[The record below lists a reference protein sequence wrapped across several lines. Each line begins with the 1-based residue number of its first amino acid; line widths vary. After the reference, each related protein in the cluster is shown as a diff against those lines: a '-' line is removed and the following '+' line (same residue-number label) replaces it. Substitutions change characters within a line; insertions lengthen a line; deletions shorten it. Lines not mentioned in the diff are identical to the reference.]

1 MKKCVPFFLLLLYVP
16 FISKAQTYEAEQLLL
31 DVQKLSQL
39 KQTLADLK
47 KEYEIVYKGYS
58 TIKNISEGNFNLHQ
72 VFLDGLLQVSPAV
85 RNYKKVADIISL
97 QLKIVSEYKSA
108 FRHFKDGGKFTAGEI
123 EYMGKVYSNLF
134 EQSVKNLET
143 LTMIIT
149 SGMLR
154 MSDDERLKQIDVL
167 YEDVVDKLSFLRH
180 FNNQSSILALQRT
193 KDENEIQL
201 SKKLFGLTY

>member
-1 MKKCVPFFLLLLYVP
+1 MKKCVWIFLLLLYVP
-16 FISKAQTYEAEQLLL
+16 CLSRAQTYEAEQLFL

-39 KQTLADLK
+39 KQMLADLK
-47 KEYEIVYKGYS
+47 KGYEIVYKGYS

-72 VFLDGLLQVSPAV
+72 VFLDGLLQVSLAV

-180 FNNQSSILALQRT
+180 FNYQSSILALQRT